1 LSQDKYIKIIG
12 NLVPRG
18 SRILDLGCG
27 DGLLLEYLIKERE
40 CTGYGIE
47 LDDENV
53 LACLKRGVNVLQLNL
68 EEGLRLFEDQS
79 FDVVLQVDT
88 LQHLKNAETMLRETA
103 RVGKVGLITF
113 PNFAHWPNRLS
124 VLNGRMPVTKHLPYQ
139 WYNTPN
145 IRVATFDDFYHL
157 ATKNSLRVVDA
168 FGIQNDVKIKLFKN
182 LRASKAVFK
191 VTNH

>member
-1 LSQDKYIKIIG
+1 MSQEYIKIIG
-12 NLVPRG
+12 NLVPKK

-47 LDDENV
+47 LDDNNV

-68 EEGLRLFEDQS
+68 EEGLKLFEDQS
-79 FDVVLQVDT
+79 FDVVLQIDT
-88 LQHLKNAETMLRETA
+88 LQHLKNAETMLTETT

-113 PNFAHWPNRLS
+113 PNFAHWPNRIS

-145 IRVATFDDFYHL
+145 IRVATFEDFYQL
-157 ATKNSLRVVDA
+157 ATKNNLKVEDA
-168 FGIQNDVKIKLFKN
+168 FGIQNNVKVKYLMN

-191 VTNH
+191 VTNR

>member
-1 LSQDKYIKIIG
+1 LSQEYIKIIG
-12 NLVPRG
+12 NLVPKK

-47 LDDENV
+47 LDDNNV

-68 EEGLRLFEDQS
+68 EEGLKLFEDQS
-79 FDVVLQVDT
+79 FDVVLQIDT
-88 LQHLKNAETMLRETA
+88 LQHLKNAETMLTETT

-113 PNFAHWPNRLS
+113 PNFAHWPNRIS

-145 IRVATFDDFYHL
+145 IRVATFEDFYQL
-157 ATKNSLRVVDA
+157 ATKNNLRVEDA
-168 FGIQNDVKIKLFKN
+168 FGIQNNVKIKYLMN

-191 VTNH
+191 VTNR